1 VSAVELGRRAW
12 SGLFAALVSVTATY
26 LGVCV
31 AALIAYTSVWP
42 PVTGLQLQRQVEAWQ
57 AGQSYQVRQTVVP
70 LEAVDADLA
79 RAAVAAEDTRFFE
92 HWGIDW
98 KAVSEAVED
107 NLERGRAW
115 RGGSTITQQLVK
127 NLFLTS
133 HSSYLRK
140 ALEVPLTYAAEAVL
154 SKRRILELYLNVIEW
169 GPGVFGVHAATAY
182 HYGTGPDRVTRYRA
196 AALAAC
202 IPDPLNRRPAVMDR
216 YTQIILERMRRL
228 GPLPVPL

>member
-1 VSAVELGRRAW
+1 MELGRRAW
-12 SGLFAALVSVTATY
+12 GGLFAALVALTATY
-26 LGVCV
+26 LGLCV
-31 AALIAYTSVWP
+31 AALTAYTALWP
-42 PVTGLQLQRQVEAWQ
+42 PVTGLQLQRQAEAWR
-57 AGQSYQVRQTVVP
+57 AGEAYEVRHTPVP

-79 RAAVAAEDTRFFE
+79 RAVVAAEDTRFFE

-98 KAVSEAVED
+98 KAVSEAIED
-107 NLERGRAW
+107 NLERGRVW

-127 NLFLTS
+127 NLFQTS

-169 GPGVFGVHAATAY
+169 GPGVFGVHAATAH
-182 HYGTGPDRVTRYRA
+182 HYETDPGRVSRYRA

-202 IPDPLNRRPAVMDR
+202 IPDPLNRHPAAMDR
-216 YTQIILERMRRL
+216 YTQTILERMRRL